1 MLKVFSKSSEICSK
15 KDEKEKEEE
24 FFERYSMDTI
34 IHVPIKQVLVN
45 GNELTKKIF
54 S

>member
-24 FFERYSMDTI
+24 FFERHIDII